1 MLIHDVIKIRL
12 TNDGYLANYPYHMM
26 SDREMFAAFM
36 GNGTVNYFTDN
47 YPCLD
52 RTNDVLKTL
61 RNQLALSVLY
71 YTAMYQVAEQAI
83 PDWVYSY
90 MLGSTLSV
98 YSDKLDIHDLN
109 AQLHTEN
116 DSDEFT
122 LASSVA
128 CMQESAKNLGYF
140 VINQTTPIP
149 LEGEKKQA
157 VEDIFRN
164 TVIDTEQVEGTVTEI
179 TAYDLYHN
187 SGDTVHT
194 RPVSI
199 FGEPHVLKSLRL
211 RQISL

>member
-26 SDREMFAAFM
+26 SDREMFTAFI
-36 GNGTVNYFTDN
+36 GNNPGNYFTDN

-52 RTNDVLKTL
+52 KTNDVLKIL

-71 YTAMYQVAEQAI
+71 YTAMYQAAEQAI

-90 MLGSTLSV
+90 MLGSTISI

-128 CMQESAKNLGYF
+128 CMQESAKTLGY
-140 VINQTTPIP
+140 VTINQVTAIP
-149 LEGEKKQA
+149 LEAEKKQA

-164 TVIDTEQVEGTVTEI
+164 VMIDTDLS
-179 TAYDLYHN
+179 AYDLYHN
-187 SGDTVHT
+187 NGDVIYV
-194 RPVSI
+194 RPVSV